1 MYLSLT
7 GGAGAGH
14 AGGVAA
20 RGRGVHAGGLPLP
33 VPLRRLPPGLPADP
47 RTLPLLAAIEVT
59 EGDPGVQ
66 DVVDGD
72 LCRESGDKQQTVTN
86 VPHTRNSPCVLT
98 HRMVSLYTP
107 QY

>member
-1 MYLSLT
+1 MHLSLT

-33 VPLRRLPPGLPADP
+33 VPLRRLPADP

-72 LCRESGDKQQTVTN
+72 LCGESGDKQQTT
-86 VPHTRNSPCVLT
+86 LA
-98 HRMVSLYTP
+98 
-107 QY
+107 